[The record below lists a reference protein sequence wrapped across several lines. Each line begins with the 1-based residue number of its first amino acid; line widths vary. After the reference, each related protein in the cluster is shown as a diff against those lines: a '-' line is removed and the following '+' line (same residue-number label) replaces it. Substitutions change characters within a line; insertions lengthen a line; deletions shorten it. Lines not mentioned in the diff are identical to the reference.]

1 MMSMAFVKH
10 LSLAK
15 RKDLN
20 MKCFLVYAKHHDYDQ
35 YDSVAVLAE
44 SKEEVRKMFIRDGEY
59 TYIGEEDGPFF
70 HKSQGKIYI
79 EEQTKKGVVCASYCA
94 G

>member
-1 MMSMAFVKH
+1 
-10 LSLAK
+10 
-15 RKDLN
+15 
-20 MKCFLVYAKHHDYDQ
+20 MKCFLVYVKDYDYDQ

-44 SKEEVRKMFIRDGEY
+44 SKEEVREMFIKDGEY
-59 TYIGEEDGPFF
+59 TYIGEHLDGPWF

-79 EEQTKKGVVCASYCA
+79 EEMTKKGIVCASFNA